1 MKFINKKQHVD
12 LINDEKIRIKVKEK
26 DNARY
31 ILFRLLENGKNFDLT
46 GKTVTFFA
54 KKPDGKEVFN
64 SVTVTSAKNGECE
77 LKLTSQTL
85 AVKGIAE
92 CELVIYENDDILSTF
107 IFELDIKKSVRNAS
121 AIESSNEYTIIEAI
135 IEKMKEWIEKAK
147 EAIKRVDE
155 AIASIPP
162 KEELIGPQG
171 PQGPVG
177 PQGPA
182 GSTRSFRVFHEH
194 FIATEGQKIFSWN
207 DGYTYSVGINA
218 ISVYVN
224 GVRLSNR
231 VFEESSGNSIEF
243 KSGLNEGDTVFI
255 EAYQM
260 VNDVQGPKG
269 DTGATGPQG
278 PKGDTGATGPQ
289 GPKGDTGATGPQGP
303 KGDTGAT
310 GPQGPKGDTGAPGA
324 TYTHPTSHPATM
336 ITEDSTHRFL
346 TDEERERINKSAVF
360 DLAGDDSNT
369 FPRVYVP
376 GYEWIRSPSGGFVPY
391 GHKSGYLGLANRKWY
406 DVHTEHINSK
416 PCKGSAG
423 RWWNAML
430 EVGNDGVTEIGM
442 FLDFHDTSSTT
453 ADYTA
458 RLTNTG
464 STLNCSGTFTQGS
477 DIALKEDI
485 KYIDEHKAS
494 TLDLKENSNNEIK
507 TLFRDFI
514 KENFKACTY
523 RYKGTEET
531 VLGFIAQDISD
542 TEIGQLFVRESN
554 LCEVDKESRQVIEKS
569 YLTFDLAGYTTT
581 IAKALQEEIVY
592 RDNEILKLSQENKQ
606 LQERIAAIEEKIGGV
621 A

>member
-1 MKFINKKQHVD
+1 MRFINKKQHVD

-54 KKPDGKEVFN
+54 RKPDGKEVFN
-64 SVTVTSAKNGECE
+64 SVTVTSAENGECE

-92 CELVIYENDDILSTF
+92 CELVIYENEDILSTF
-107 IFELDIKKSVRNAS
+107 IFELDIKKSVRSES
-121 AIESSNEYTIIEAI
+121 AIESSNEYTIIEAVI
-135 IEKMKEWIEKAK
+135 NKMNEWIEKAK
-147 EAIKRVDE
+147 EAIKKVDE

-194 FIATEGQKIFSWN
+194 FTATEGQKIFSWN
-207 DGYTYSVGINA
+207 DSYTYPIGINA

-231 VFEESSGNSIEF
+231 VFKESSGNSIEF
-243 KSGLNEGDTVFI
+243 KSGLNKGDTVFI

-269 DTGATGPQG
+269 DKGDIGPQG

-289 GPKGDTGATGPQGP
+289 GPKGNTGATGPQGP
-303 KGDTGAT
+303 KGDKGDT
-310 GPQGPKGDTGAPGA
+310 GPQGPKGETGAPGA

-346 TDEERERINKSAVF
+346 TDEERERIKKSAVF

-369 FPRVYVP
+369 FPRIYAP

-391 GHKSGYLGLANRKWY
+391 AHQKGYLGLANRKWY
-406 DVHTEHINSK
+406 DVNTEHINSK

-430 EVGNDGVTEIGM
+430 EVGNDGVTEIGR
-442 FLDFHDTSSTT
+442 FLDFHDTSATT
-453 ADYTA
+453 ADYTV

-477 DIALKEDI
+477 DIDLKEDI
-485 KYIDEHKAS
+485 KYIDEHKVS
-494 TLDLKENSNNEIK
+494 TFDLKENSNKEIK

-542 TEIGQLFVRESN
+542 TEIGQLFIRESN
-554 LCEVDKESRQVIEKS
+554 LCEVNKESRQIIEKS

-606 LQERIAAIEEKIGGV
+606 LQERIADIEEKIGGV